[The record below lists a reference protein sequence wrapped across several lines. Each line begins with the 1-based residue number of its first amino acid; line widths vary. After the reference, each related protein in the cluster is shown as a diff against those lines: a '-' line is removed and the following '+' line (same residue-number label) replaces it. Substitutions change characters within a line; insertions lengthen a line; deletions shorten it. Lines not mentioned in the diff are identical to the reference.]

1 MQRIPD
7 QFDPRAQATLSAAG
21 GGSTSTTCSS
31 CIVTLAAAAV
41 VPAMLFTSLAAS
53 QAVESAPAA
62 GVPPRRPMSRA
73 QAVMW
78 ALAVPFG
85 LLLVMLGIYLGMSFG
100 GIGALAGLVALGAWV
115 GVFAHVYDR
124 TQGKGR
130 KGVGV
135 GVAMLIGLL
144 ILAAIEMYFWIN

>member
-1 MQRIPD
+1 
-7 QFDPRAQATLSAAG
+7 
-21 GGSTSTTCSS
+21 
-31 CIVTLAAAAV
+31 
-41 VPAMLFTSLAAS
+41 
-53 QAVESAPAA
+53 
-62 GVPPRRPMSRA
+62 
-73 QAVMW
+73 MW

-135 GVAMLIGLL
+135 GVALLIGLL
-144 ILAAIEMYFWIN
+144 VLAAIEMYFWIN